1 MTYSDREI
9 HDLITE
15 SLYETEFVGVKGYVK
30 FDESGDS
37 SGLISIRQQQGKVSS
52 TNILSSH
59 RESSVSNP
67 SLSLSLFITLPHHL
81 PRL

>member
-30 FDESGDS
+30 FYETGDS
-37 SGLISIRQQQGKVSS
+37 SGQTSITQQQGKVRAMWEWM
-52 TNILSSH
+52 N
-59 RESSVSNP
+59 
-67 SLSLSLFITLPHHL
+67 
-81 PRL
+81 